1 MSIFDGLK
9 SIENDAVTR
18 SDFPRG
24 RDHGVHSDARE
35 ETQIADLDS
44 VVANKRPENIGV
56 LG

>member
-1 MSIFDGLK
+1 MSIFDSLK

-18 SDFPRG
+18 SYFPRG

-44 VVANKRPENIGV
+44 VVANNCPENIGV